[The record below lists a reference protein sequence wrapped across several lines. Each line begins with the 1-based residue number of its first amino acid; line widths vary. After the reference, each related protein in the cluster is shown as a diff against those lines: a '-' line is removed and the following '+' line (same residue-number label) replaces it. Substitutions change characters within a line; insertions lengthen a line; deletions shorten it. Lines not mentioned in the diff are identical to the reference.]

1 MDGTFILR
9 IVIMVMVAVI
19 LSTITLAVLSYGAF
33 RMRERRRPG
42 RQVQGSSGHLF
53 FERVHLVPTRSDQT
67 E

>member
-1 MDGTFILR
+1 MDGTFVLR

-33 RMRERRRPG
+33 RMRERRRPD
-42 RQVQGSSGHLF
+42 RQVQGPAGHLF
-53 FERVHLVPTRSDQT
+53 FERVHLVPTRSDQK